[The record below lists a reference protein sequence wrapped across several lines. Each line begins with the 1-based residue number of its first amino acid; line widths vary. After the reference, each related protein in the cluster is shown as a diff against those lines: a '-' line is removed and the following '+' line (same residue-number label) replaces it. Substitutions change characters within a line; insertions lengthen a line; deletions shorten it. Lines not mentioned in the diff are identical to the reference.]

1 MNFDE
6 KIEILRNLSNHLVDY
21 NFPLSPMDFEYDIA
35 CLKKTEACV
44 DSYNV
49 VVHFNKACYG
59 NYYLETFQVFNKNA
73 PFLPFSLVAKL
84 AKKTL
89 GGHHLSLVEFYQQ
102 DRKIYCWS
110 VCVDDRGRPIIS
122 PIQDQSKPKM
132 FEGFEYRYMQPEQLN
147 LY

>member
-1 MNFDE
+1 MSFDE
-6 KIEILRNLSNHLVDY
+6 KIEIIRNLSNHLVDY

-35 CLKKTEACV
+35 CLKKAELDADGYSIV
-44 DSYNV
+44 I
-49 VVHFNKACYG
+49 HFNKAFYG
-59 NYYLETFQVFNKNA
+59 KYYLETFQIFNKHA

-89 GGHHLSLVEFYQQ
+89 GSHHLSLVEFYQQ

-110 VCVDDRGRPIIS
+110 VCVDERGRPIVS

-132 FEGFEYRYMQPEQLN
+132 FEGFEYRSMHPGQLN